1 MRTITREELI
11 QLEQYIKTLPP
22 QDKEQQ
28 ILASP
33 QQQLTFVLAKAT
45 WFRQQAPE
53 GSSVLWIASTDSGY
67 ATRTVSEAFVANWGP
82 VIMAADQLWL
92 GVDAN
97 SVIMLWQPGA
107 TF

>member
-11 QLEQYIKTLPP
+11 QLEQHIKTLPP
-22 QDKEQQ
+22 QDKEPQV
-28 ILASP
+28 LASP
-33 QQQLTFVLAKAT
+33 QQLTFVLARAT

-53 GSSVLWIASTDSGY
+53 GSRVLWIASTDSGY
-67 ATRTVSEAFVANWGP
+67 VTRTVSEDFVANWGP

>member
-1 MRTITREELI
+1 MRSITREDLM

-22 QDKEQQ
+22 KDKEPHT
-28 ILASP
+28 LASP
-33 QQQLTFVLAKAT
+33 QQLTFVLARAT
-45 WFRQQAPE
+45 WFRQQSPE
-53 GSSVLWIASTDSGY
+53 GSGVLWIASTDSGY
-67 ATRTVSEAFVANWGP
+67 VTANVSETFVANWGP

>member
-1 MRTITREELI
+1 MQTITKEELMK
-11 QLEQYIKTLPP
+11 LEEHIKALPP
-22 QDKEQQ
+22 QEEKAEV
-28 ILASP
+28 LADL
-33 QQQLTFVLAKAT
+33 QQLTFVLARAT

-53 GSSVLWIASTDSGY
+53 GSRVLWIASTDSGFV
-67 ATRTVSEAFVANWGP
+67 TRSVSEAFVTTWGP